1 MKIVV
6 NCISELERAATSLL
20 ELINDNNIICFY
32 GEMGV
37 GKTTF
42 IKEIC
47 KKLGVEDVVSSPTF
61 SIINEYLTDNDESV
75 YHFDFYRIEK
85 EEEAFDIGYE
95 EYFYQGNLCLIEWPE
110 NGAGFLPAPTLRI
123 ILEYSGVGRIVR
135 FESSIELL
143 TLS

>member
-6 NCISELERAATSLL
+6 NCVSELELAATSLL
-20 ELINDNNIICFY
+20 ELINDNNIICFH

-61 SIINEYLTDNDESV
+61 SIINEYLTENNGSV

-95 EYFYQGNLCLIEWPE
+95 EYFYQGNICLIEWPE
-110 NGAGFLPAPTLRI
+110 KISSIIPENIIKVQITRSDEQRI
-123 ILEYSGVGRIVR
+123 IEI
-135 FESSIELL
+135 I
-143 TLS
+143 

>member
-6 NCISELERAATSLL
+6 NCVSELELAATSLL
-20 ELINDNNIICFY
+20 GLINDNNIICFY

-61 SIINEYLTDNDESV
+61 SIINEYLTENNKSV

-110 NGAGFLPAPTLRI
+110 KISSIIPENIIKVQITRSDEQRI
-123 ILEYSGVGRIVR
+123 IEI
-135 FESSIELL
+135 I
-143 TLS
+143 